1 MRYSIYSIIGL
12 VAMGVTMAEPDVAGT
27 RTVFISLATGD
38 QGELI
43 PLILHKNSDG
53 FEPASLPSSSSSEIA
68 TSESIIV
75 ESASESESAEADG
88 SDSSSSEEE
97 VDSNEVES
105 EDISAESHL
114 SIDAS
119 LETPFP
125 AENTNMSQQEQPSS
139 EESSTSEESV
149 DPESSSAVDE
159 SAALES
165 SADKAA
171 DAGSAEETAE
181 KNSKEID
188 SDSDSENDED
198 NSEVSAGAINAEES
212 KTSMAPASAHKLPSI
227 MFLAIPAYIFAVA
240 ANKRLTHY

>member
-1 MRYSIYSIIGL
+1 
-12 VAMGVTMAEPDVAGT
+12 MAEPDVAGT

-53 FEPASLPSSSSSEIA
+53 FEPVSLPSFSSSEIT
-68 TSESIIV
+68 TSESNIV
-75 ESASESESAEADG
+75 ESGSEIESVEADG
-88 SDSSSSEEE
+88 SDSSSNEEE

-105 EDISAESHL
+105 EDISAESHP

-125 AENTNMSQQEQPSS
+125 AENTNMSQQEQPSPEGSSNS
-139 EESSTSEESV
+139 EESA

-159 SAALES
+159 SADLES
-165 SADKAA
+165 SADESA
-171 DAGSAEETAE
+171 DASSAEEIAE
-181 KNSKEID
+181 KNSKEIDSD

-227 MFLAIPAYIFAVA
+227 MLLVIPAYIFAVA
-240 ANKRLTHY
+240 VNKRLTHY